1 MDPEATTGKSS
12 TSKSEVSGNVS
23 PSKELRMDQ
32 LAMSSP
38 SAPVPI
44 MAAHASLNMS
54 SVTPT
59 GSESPAYLF
68 REDSINVLAS
78 SPASGAGTPSSNGP
92 IRRSYENEKT
102 DTTLLKAGLDRRNS
116 MDEGSLSR
124 KKGVDGGRADDE
136 GSEYT
141 ESDAGSSRASS
152 VYTSHSQA
160 SYASGVVPDVMPS
173 FVTLARQRNESLVS
187 QHLSQ
192 QNLVRIMEELRA
204 EARNSKDPK
213 VLFEFAKACL
223 AAGEPVSLARLLIVF
238 FFLTNLHDLS

>member
-38 SAPVPI
+38 SASVPI
-44 MAAHASLNMS
+44 KAAHASLN
-54 SVTPT
+54 
-59 GSESPAYLF
+59 SESPAYLF
-68 REDSINVLAS
+68 RENSINVLAS
-78 SPASGAGTPSSNGP
+78 SPASGAGTPSTNGP
-92 IRRSYENEKT
+92 TRRSYENDKT
-102 DTTLLKAGLDRRNS
+102 DATVLKAGLDRRNS

-124 KKGVDGGRADDE
+124 KKDIDGGRADDE

-192 QNLVRIMEELRA
+192 QNLVRIMEELRG

-223 AAGEPVSLARLLIVF
+223 AAGEPVSLVRLVMLV
-238 FFLTNLHDLS
+238 FLTFMCVLDIL